1 MGIFSCIETFFFCS
15 LAISFILIL
24 LLVYHF
30 KQRVVTMEQKNDTVV
45 SIINDI
51 AKELASVKAMVGP
64 RGASGPMASPF
75 TAFMCNM
82 PNMSAPFPN
91 TGEATFQEI
100 HEIHGAREALN
111 AEDDEEEDDD
121 EDEDDEDDDDEDDE
135 DDDDD
140 EEDDDKIVVSDTE
153 EGGLDI
159 NDIDEVNVADI
170 QQSVQE
176 IISRQDDPV
185 MTEEEKD
192 NYRKM
197 NVQELKQV
205 IVAKNLPAEQTR
217 HLSKLKRNELLQ
229 LLGVSSV

>member
-1 MGIFSCIETFFFCS
+1 M
-15 LAISFILIL
+15 
-24 LLVYHF
+24 
-30 KQRVVTMEQKNDTVV
+30 
-45 SIINDI
+45 
-51 AKELASVKAMVGP
+51 SV
-64 RGASGPMASPF
+64 
-75 TAFMCNM
+75 
-82 PNMSAPFPN
+82 PFPN

-100 HEIHGAREALN
+100 HEIHGACEALN
-111 AEDDEEEDDD
+111 AEDDEDDDEEDDDDEEEDDED
-121 EDEDDEDDDDEDDE
+121 EDEDDEDDE
-135 DDDDD
+135 
-140 EEDDDKIVVSDTE
+140 DDKIVVSDTE